1 MALRAEANLIAEEA
15 LAIHAARHSRVSTT
29 RRIINEAR
37 RSFIFSIG
45 LALAIFFIAIAVVGP
60 TIAPYNMIS
69 ATANSL
75 DPPSLRHWF
84 GTDAAGFD
92 VFSRVLGGAQVDL
105 TVALLATAVS
115 LIVGSVVGLLASFFR
130 ESGGEWILR
139 ASDLVQ
145 AFPLFVLAMIYVTM
159 AGRNATNI
167 ITVVAILNVPIYVRL
182 MHNQVQT
189 LRNQTFVEAARA
201 DGDSDLSIAFR
212 HVLPNS
218 LTPIWA
224 QASVTLGWS
233 IMITAGL
240 SFIGAGIRPPTPEW
254 GSMIA
259 SGANGVIIG
268 QWWMSVFPGIAI
280 SLSVFAFAS
289 VGELFR
295 KVMYG
300 R

>member
-1 MALRAEANLIAEEA
+1 MALRAETNLIAEEA
-15 LAIHAARHSRVSTT
+15 LTVGAHARVSII
-29 RRIINEAR
+29 RRVFSEAR
-37 RSFIFSIG
+37 RSVIFSIG
-45 LALAIFFIAIAVVGP
+45 VALATLFLVVALIGP
-60 TIAPYNMIS
+60 AIAPYNMTR
-69 ATANSL
+69 ATANAL
-75 DPPSLRHWF
+75 DPPSIGHWF

-92 VFSRVLGGAQVDL
+92 VFSRVLGGTQVDL
-105 TVALLATAVS
+105 TVALLATAIS
-115 LIVGSVVGLLASFFR
+115 LVVGSLVGLLASFFKER
-130 ESGGEWILR
+130 GGEWILR

-167 ITVVAILNVPIYVRL
+167 ITVVSVLNVPIYVRL
-182 MHNQVQT
+182 MHNQVQA
-189 LRNQTFVEAARA
+189 LRNQAYVEAARA
-201 DGDSDLSIAFR
+201 DGDDELSIAFR